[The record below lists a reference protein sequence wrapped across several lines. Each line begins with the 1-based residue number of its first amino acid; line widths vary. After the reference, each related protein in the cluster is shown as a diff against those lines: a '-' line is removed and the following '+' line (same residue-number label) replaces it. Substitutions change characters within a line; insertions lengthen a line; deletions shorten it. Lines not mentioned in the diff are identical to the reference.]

1 MLRGCQ
7 APAAMRPDP
16 HGYALPAPQ
25 GLVMAKLTSHRN
37 ARVHLAR
44 VLGVKEELTFAFLRS
59 NDAAFLSNTACSNAF
74 SAPFPILAIKT
85 SLRDPP

>member
-1 MLRGCQ
+1 MFRGCQ

-59 NDAAFLSNTACSNAF
+59 NDAAFLSNAF